1 MAQIDCHP
9 LRQIFCLDDYLPL
22 ASGVT
27 SITCNKWITFMFTS
41 MPNQIKLYT
50 WPDESQFRITDLLAF
65 ICIWLPTPRPCLSPD
80 CGSKIKRCTESGSGS
95 KKIELTLMNLNILL
109 LGWNLPVRLNRQGL
123 VRIHCRLALGS
134 QTSNCPSCV
143 CKAKRNPMHFFV
155 LPKNMYTEDD

>member
-1 MAQIDCHP
+1 
-9 LRQIFCLDDYLPL
+9 
-22 ASGVT
+22 
-27 SITCNKWITFMFTS
+27 MFTS